1 MNRRSTKLQEQTMS
15 DRRLHRRDFLY
26 QTLLAGTAALGTR
39 RLKGAETKM
48 PLLGQGKF
56 QYRPVAGWGVLDAK
70 TPVKNCSAMVVDSQG
85 RIFLLTDHLKN
96 NVIIYNK
103 DGELLGKWGKR
114 FPGAHGLQIVKEG
127 DSEVLFITDL
137 NLNRVFKTTL
147 DGETLMEVTYPKSTG
162 KYASAKEFRP
172 AWTLHLP
179 NGDFFVLD
187 GYGKDY
193 IMRYNREG
201 KLLHYFGGPE
211 GGIAHWGPHGGVI
224 DSRGPGEPE
233 MVIAMSDQ
241 QTIKRLSLDGKLI
254 KEIPLPGSNPRM
266 IQIVG
271 EHMFVPHLADNWP
284 KDRQSTGYISVLD
297 RDYKIVSNIGGTAPK
312 YIDGKLQPMQ
322 QQGGLFRHPHDLV
335 VASDGAIY
343 VPQFASGNTYPV
355 KLVPES

>member
-1 MNRRSTKLQEQTMS
+1 MPNRRL
-15 DRRLHRRDFLY
+15 RRRDFLY
-26 QTLLAGTAALGTR
+26 QSMLAGACSLGVR
-39 RLKGAETKM
+39 GLKAEESKL
-48 PLLGQGKF
+48 PLLGQGTF

-70 TPVKNCSAMVVDSQG
+70 TPVKNCSAMVVDSRG
-85 RIFLLTDHLKN
+85 RIFLLTDHTKN

-103 DGELLGKWGKR
+103 EGELLSKWGKR
-114 FPGAHGLQIVKEG
+114 FPGAHGLQIVKEENR
-127 DSEVLFITDL
+127 EVLFITDL

-147 DGETLMEVTYPKSTG
+147 DGEILMELTYPKSIG
-162 KYASAKEFRP
+162 KYANEKEFRP
-172 AWTLHLP
+172 SWTLHLP
-179 NGDFFVLD
+179 NGNFFVLD

-193 IMRYNREG
+193 IMRYNHEG

-224 DSRGPGEPE
+224 DGRGPGAPE

-241 QTIKRLSLDGKLI
+241 QTIKRLTLEGKLI
-254 KEIPLPGSNPRM
+254 KEIHLPGSNPRM

-297 RDYKIVSNIGGTAPK
+297 RDFKIVSNIGGSAPQ

-355 KLVPES
+355 KLVPETST